1 MAERSGLPF
10 PVLADAAELLLRHE
24 LLER

>member
-1 MAERSGLPF
+1 MAERSGLTF
-10 PVLADAAELLLRHE
+10 PVLADAAELLFRHE